1 MIFRSTS
8 IQSVIA
14 RVIRNTRVQ
23 DSSYLIDMMEWIP
36 EAMGKMQTQ
45 QQLKRTFQDVEVA
58 FHKGKL
64 PCDLVDLLAVEY
76 KGQRLRTGNSV
87 KNITTG
93 HDLQGIDAS
102 TPSLFV
108 SVIKDNTSGYVRIP
122 GSPDRMEKVEN
133 HIWNSDLV
141 SKEGNPIRNCDVQG
155 SDYYEIEME
164 YINTSFSD
172 GTVRLHYDALPVDAQ
187 GMPLIP
193 DNENY
198 KEAIYWYCRARMIG
212 CGYNDTVFNEK
223 DLMQRFELYAT
234 RAISEITYPSP
245 DVMESRINTLV
256 RFIPPANYWE
266 NFFRNDSPER
276 LYNK

>member
-93 HDLQGIDAS
+93 HN
-102 TPSLFV
+102 
-108 SVIKDNTSGYVRIP
+108 IKDGMIQTPDLFTTVIATQNQKEFTS
-122 GSPDRMEKVEN
+122 EQN
-133 HIWNSDLV
+133 HIWGSTLTPAEPLTV
-141 SKEGNPIRNCDVQG
+141 NCDVQG

-172 GTVRLHYDALPVDAQ
+172 GIVRLHYDALPVDAQ